1 MKQSMKLLV
10 VSLCTAYLLFQ
21 GSKCI
26 KRFLRME
33 TKIVQKIRLSKEG
46 SAYLGF
52 TICPAYHDAYKVD
65 PMNMAF
71 SFT

>member
-1 MKQSMKLLV
+1 
-10 VSLCTAYLLFQ
+10 
-21 GSKCI
+21 
-26 KRFLRME
+26 ME
-33 TKIVQKIRLSKEG
+33 TKIVQEIRLSKEG

-65 PMNMAF
+65 PMNMGF